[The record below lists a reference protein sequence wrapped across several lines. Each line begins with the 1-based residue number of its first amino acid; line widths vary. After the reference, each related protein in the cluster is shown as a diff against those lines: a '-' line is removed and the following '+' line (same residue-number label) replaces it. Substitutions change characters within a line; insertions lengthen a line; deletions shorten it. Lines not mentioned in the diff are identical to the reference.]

1 MHVVQDIVY
10 AAEVGNKVAWIRSVG
25 NSTFSTTESIVT
37 VSQQGPN
44 RAVAFDMD
52 HDGDQVRCQGRLRGR
67 LGGLGFGMH
76 AFVWKAECDWPRG
89 ITCWRRCCGL
99 FPGRGGGVIL

>member
-10 AAEVGNKVAWIRSVG
+10 AAEAGNKVAWIRSVG
-25 NSTFSTTESIVT
+25 NGTFSTTESIVT

-52 HDGDQVRCQGRLRGR
+52 HDGDQVCSQGRLRG
-67 LGGLGFGMH
+67 
-76 AFVWKAECDWPRG
+76 
-89 ITCWRRCCGL
+89 
-99 FPGRGGGVIL
+99 